1 MAMTS
6 KEYLN
11 KHPEATL
18 KEYLDYVEAEDKAKN
33 DAIAEREKKY
43 KEWFESKIGSYFLI
57 DFNGNSKMVF
67 ELAYSPNFGRSTK
80 NLVAKTSY
88 EWFKDSINV
97 KLSIEK
103 NRHINALWLPNPY
116 TNSPS
121 LTLGVNKEVYEL
133 TKEEFDEYVS
143 IFNEMKALQDKCN
156 ELQNNFR
163 K

>member
-6 KEYLN
+6 KEYLY
-11 KHPEATL
+11 KHPEASL
-18 KEYLDYVEAEDKAKN
+18 KEYLDYVAAEDKARN
-33 DAIAEREKKY
+33 DAIIERENKY

-67 ELAYSPNFGRSTK
+67 ELGYRANFGRSPK
-80 NLVAKTSY
+80 DLVAKIAY
-88 EWFKDSINV
+88 EWFKDSVSV
-97 KLSIEK
+97 KLSTEK
-103 NRHINALWLPNPY
+103 NRGVNELWLPNPY
-116 TNSPS
+116 TNRPS
-121 LTLGVNKEVYEL
+121 WTLGGNKEVYEL

>member
-1 MAMTS
+1 MTS

-11 KHPEATL
+11 KHPEASL
-18 KEYLDYVEAEDKAKN
+18 KEYLDYVAAEDKAKN
-33 DAIAEREKKY
+33 DAITEREKKY
-43 KEWFESKIGSYFLI
+43 KEWFESKIGSYFLV

-67 ELAYSPNFGRSTK
+67 ELAYRPNFGRSTK
-80 NLVAKTSY
+80 DLVAKTAY
-88 EWFKDSINV
+88 EWFKDSVTV
-97 KLSIEK
+97 KLSTEK
-103 NRHINALWLPNPY
+103 NRPVNELWLPNPHR
-116 TNSPS
+116 NSPS
-121 LTLGVNKEVYEL
+121 WTLGGNKEVYEL